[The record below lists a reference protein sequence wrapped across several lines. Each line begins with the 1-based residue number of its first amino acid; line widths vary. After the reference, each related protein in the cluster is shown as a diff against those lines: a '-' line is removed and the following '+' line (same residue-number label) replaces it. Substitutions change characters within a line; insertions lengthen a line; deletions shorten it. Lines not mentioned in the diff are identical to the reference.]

1 MNKPVIIDLVGG
13 NVRVTT
19 ILGKVVYLTDVHKTC
34 RGHIVGY
41 READGAQVQIGWSD
55 MGSCT
60 PAWVSTVEP
69 A

>member
-1 MNKPVIIDLVGG
+1 MTIINTLVGG
-13 NVRVTT
+13 TARVTT
-19 ILGKVVYLTDVHKTC
+19 VLGKVVILNDVHKTC
-34 RGHIVGY
+34 HGHIVGY